1 MADPGDAL
9 SNPTVEA
16 PYIPPDGRDTGLNVD
31 VEAGPL
37 AIGDTS
43 LGAFYQVWEMTFDT
57 DHFVLTPETTGPPV
71 IILTGIDSIQ
81 CTFAFDQ
88 NARPTIAWEDS
99 ANQGHLYWYDPIAN
113 DFKIIDFAVP
123 IYGLAL
129 TLDDKR
135 ATQMQANNVRLWYT
149 LPNLTRSGEYVL
161 WQRKQVERYTIA
173 RQMPNLVWPY
183 IHKCGMHEALRNQI
197 SLSSVAP

>member
-1 MADPGDAL
+1 MADPGDRL

-31 VEAGPL
+31 VEAGPR
-37 AIGDTS
+37 AIGNTAF
-43 LGAFYQVWEMTFDT
+43 GAFDQVWELTFDT
-57 DHFVLTPETTGPPV
+57 DHFVLTPETTGAPV
-71 IILTGIDSIQ
+71 NLLTGIDSIQ

-99 ANQGHLYWYDPIAN
+99 ANQGHLYWYNPIDN
-113 DFKIIDFAVP
+113 DFVTTDFAVP

-149 LPNLTRSGEYVL
+149 LPSQTVGGQYVL
-161 WQRKQVERYTIA
+161 WQRKQVERYEIA
-173 RQMPNLVWPY
+173 REMGNPVWPY
-183 IHKCGMHEALRNQI
+183 IHKCGMHEALRNQV
-197 SLSSVAP
+197 SLSTQAP